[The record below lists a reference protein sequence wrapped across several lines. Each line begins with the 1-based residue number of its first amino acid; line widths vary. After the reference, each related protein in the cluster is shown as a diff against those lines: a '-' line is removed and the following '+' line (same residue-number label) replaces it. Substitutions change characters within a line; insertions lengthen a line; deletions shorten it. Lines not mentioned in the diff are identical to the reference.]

1 MRRNR
6 NLRRDRTSQPE
17 SDSERD
23 RDPPIKNIA
32 SANTNANVLAASI
45 PVKGGL
51 EQQSSYDLSLPKI
64 GWRAALRQ
72 FRPNNRLQAH
82 KNDDFSYNWS
92 YPLLPS

>member
-1 MRRNR
+1 MIDAESLSSDRDYHIRRRWGHRDRSRSHQSRMRRNR

-64 GWRAALRQ
+64 G
-72 FRPNNRLQAH
+72 
-82 KNDDFSYNWS
+82 
-92 YPLLPS
+92 